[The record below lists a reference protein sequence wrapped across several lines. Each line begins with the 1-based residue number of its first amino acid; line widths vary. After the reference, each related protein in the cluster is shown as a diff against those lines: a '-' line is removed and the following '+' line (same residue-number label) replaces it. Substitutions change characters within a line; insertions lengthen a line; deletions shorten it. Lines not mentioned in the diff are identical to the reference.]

1 MCVGETQA
9 DGRVNCVR
17 GTGGKSLEAK
27 DPGEGDLLAW
37 PWPWPWPGVGG
48 CPQLPDVVELR
59 TRLRAS
65 AWLWLMGCRTRELAR
80 MRGLYT
86 CGDSL

>member
-37 PWPWPWPGVGG
+37 PWPWPWARGPALWSLSEL
-48 CPQLPDVVELR
+48 CQPQ
-59 TRLRAS
+59 RLIAHGRALHLLE
-65 AWLWLMGCRTRELAR
+65 ALGICRNLTLAV
-80 MRGLYT
+80 
-86 CGDSL
+86 